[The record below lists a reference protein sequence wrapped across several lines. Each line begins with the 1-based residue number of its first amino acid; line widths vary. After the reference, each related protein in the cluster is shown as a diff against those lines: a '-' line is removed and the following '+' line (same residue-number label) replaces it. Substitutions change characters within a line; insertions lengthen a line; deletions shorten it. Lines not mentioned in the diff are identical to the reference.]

1 MTRQSSL
8 RQGVHAI
15 VPVKVLSKSKIR
27 LSPILD
33 SKGRADLTVAILK
46 DVLFA
51 LSNARRVE
59 SITIVSADKKLRR
72 VADQFRS
79 EFIWE
84 GRRRGLNRALML
96 AIKQAVKTGKSAILV
111 IHADLPFVTGREVDE
126 FLVQSS
132 RYEVAFN
139 PSKDEDGTNALFL
152 QSSEMMKPAFGKNSY
167 ENYVAL
173 ARTKGLRYKVVK
185 LDRIGSDIDEPRDF
199 LQLMSHHGG
208 RNTGLFLQN
217 WIGKVDS
224 SR

>member
-1 MTRQSSL
+1 MTPQSSP
-8 RQGVHAI
+8 RQGVHVI
-15 VPVKVLSKSKIR
+15 DPVKVLSKSKIR

-33 SKGRADLTVAILK
+33 SKGRADLTVAMLK

-59 SITIVSADKKLRR
+59 SVTVVSAARKLRR

-96 AIKQAVKTGKSAILV
+96 AIKHVVKRGRSAILV

-126 FLVQSS
+126 FLARSS

-152 QSSEMMKPAFGKNSY
+152 QSAEMIKPAFGKNSY
-167 ENYVAL
+167 EKYVAL

-185 LDRIGSDIDEPRDF
+185 LNRIGSDIDEPKDF

-208 RNTGLFLQN
+208 RNTGLFMQSWL
-217 WIGKVDS
+217 GKIDP
-224 SR
+224 RH